1 MEFGACIVGNE
12 GEDTVLS
19 PESSWGI
26 SPLANGSHIILQK
39 HIVFM
44 VVIRLTSVWILPE
57 ISRGES
63 REVSLKLSELWI
75 VFSLGI
81 Y

>member
-1 MEFGACIVGNE
+1 MFALWETQAK
-12 GEDTVLS
+12 TPALS

-26 SPLANGSHIILQK
+26 SPLANGSHIMLQK

-63 REVSLKLSELWI
+63 REVSLKLSELRI
-75 VFSLGI
+75 VFSLSI